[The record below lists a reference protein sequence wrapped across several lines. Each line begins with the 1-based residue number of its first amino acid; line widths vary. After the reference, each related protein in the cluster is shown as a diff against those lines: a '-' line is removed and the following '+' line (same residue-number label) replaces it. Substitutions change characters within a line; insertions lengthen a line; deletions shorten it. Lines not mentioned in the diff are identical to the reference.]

1 MFKNTTIWCII
12 LAIVVFMVVHHYLLD
27 KPLLEGNQNAL
38 YGKGVYCPGPFIYD
52 ETEPNTDGNCKC
64 PPDQQ

>member
-38 YGKGVYCPGPFIYD
+38 YGKGDYCPIPISIKSMI
-52 ETEPNTDGNCKC
+52 PVC
-64 PPDQQ
+64 PPIRRY